1 MLLLTLLMHILYMSC
16 SVYFI
21 RTNVVRVCVVVTVQ
35 RSGKLQLSFHLYLL
49 V

>member
-21 RTNVVRVCVVVTVQ
+21 RTNVVRVCVVVVTV
-35 RSGKLQLSFHLYLL
+35 RVSYN
-49 V
+49 